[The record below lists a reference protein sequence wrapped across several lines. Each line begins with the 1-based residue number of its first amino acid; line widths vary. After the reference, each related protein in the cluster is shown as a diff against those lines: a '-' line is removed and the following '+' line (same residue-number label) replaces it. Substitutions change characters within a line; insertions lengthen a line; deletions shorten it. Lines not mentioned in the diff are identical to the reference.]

1 MKLQSYKDDIYM
13 SAEIIKYNIFFGI
26 EEKNFKIWLYFYL
39 QIDVI
44 VGVLIGAIQSPE
56 MLLLRKAL
64 KYFSKLF
71 SSNIEVY
78 FL

>member
-1 MKLQSYKDDIYM
+1 M
-13 SAEIIKYNIFFGI
+13 SAEKTKYDKFFGI
-26 EEKNFKIWLYFYL
+26 HEKNFKIWLYFYL

-44 VGVLIGAIQSPE
+44 VGVSIGAIQSPE

-64 KYFSKLF
+64 KCFLKVF
-71 SSNIEVY
+71 ISNIEVY